1 MLNAIPELQ
10 NTETQ
15 LKRLAAQRFIYSTA
29 KRAQIAQLVL
39 AIPFTIIFSI
49 LGLFISNFAPWQAI
63 YALSVLLL
71 EAILEQWQKRQR
83 KQAAKIQELFDCDTL
98 GLDWN
103 ELEIGLKP
111 DIETV
116 IEGSNN
122 YLRTKGNFDDLV
134 NWYPPVVGNL
144 PIHLARLI
152 CQRTNLRWD
161 FQLRRWFAQR
171 AITLTAIVILLL
183 LIFSL
188 WNQLSLERFVLSVL
202 APALPVF
209 SWGFKEYQRQ
219 NEVADDL
226 ERLKSQVEEYWNN
239 AINSR
244 ISVHQ
249 IEIKSR
255 ALQDEIFDL
264 RKGSPLIFDAVYGYF
279 RIKYELLAS
288 KGAEELVQE
297 ALNHLHA

>member
-1 MLNAIPELQ
+1 MLNAIPESQ
-10 NTETQ
+10 NTELQ

-39 AIPFTIIFSI
+39 AIPFTIIFSV
-49 LGLFISNFAPWQAI
+49 LGLFIPSLAPWQAI
-63 YALSVLLL
+63 YGLSVLLV
-71 EAILEQWQKRQR
+71 EAILEHWQKHER
-83 KQAAKIQELFDCDTL
+83 KQAAKIQELFDCETL

-103 ELEIGLKP
+103 ELEIGPKP
-111 DIETV
+111 DVETV

-122 YLRTKGNFDDLV
+122 YLRKKGNFDDLV

-144 PIHLARLI
+144 PIHLGRLI

-171 AITLTAIVILLL
+171 ALALTAMVILLL
-183 LIFSL
+183 FIFSL
-188 WNQLSLERFVLSVL
+188 WNQLSLERFVLAVL

-219 NEVADDL
+219 NEIADEL

-239 AINSR
+239 AIRSK

-249 IEIKSR
+249 VEIKSR

-264 RKGSPLIFDAVYGYF
+264 RKDSPLIFDAVYGYF
-279 RIKYELLAS
+279 RMRYELLAT

-297 ALNHLHA
+297 ALNHSNA

>member
-1 MLNAIPELQ
+1 MLNDIPELQ
-10 NTETQ
+10 NTELQ
-15 LKRLAAQRFIYSTA
+15 IKRLAAQRFIYSTA

-39 AIPFTIIFSI
+39 AIPFTIFFSI
-49 LGLFISNFAPWQAI
+49 LGLFIPTLAPWQAI
-63 YALSVLLL
+63 YGVSVLVI
-71 EAILEQWQKRQR
+71 EAILDHWQKHQR
-83 KQAAKIQELFDCDTL
+83 KQAAKIQELFDCDVL

-103 ELEIGLKP
+103 ELEIGSKP
-111 DIETV
+111 DVETV

-122 YLRTKGNFDDLV
+122 YLRKVGNVNDLV

-144 PIHLARLI
+144 SIHLARLI

-171 AITLTAIVILLL
+171 ALTLTAIVILLL

-209 SWGFKEYQRQ
+209 SWGFREYQKQ
-219 NEVADDL
+219 NEVADEL
-226 ERLKSQVEEYWNN
+226 ERLKSQVEEYWND
-239 AINSR
+239 AIRSK

-249 IEIKSR
+249 TENKSR
-255 ALQDEIFDL
+255 ALQDKIFDL
-264 RKGSPLIFDAVYGYF
+264 RKDSPLIFDAVYKYF
-279 RIKYELLAS
+279 RMRYELLAT

-297 ALNHLHA
+297 AVNYSHA

>member
-1 MLNAIPELQ
+1 MLNDIPELQ
-10 NTETQ
+10 NTELQ
-15 LKRLAAQRFIYSTA
+15 IKRLAAQRFIYSTA

-39 AIPFTIIFSI
+39 AIPFTILFSI
-49 LGLFISNFAPWQAI
+49 LGLFIPTLAPWQAI
-63 YALSVLLL
+63 YGVSVLVI
-71 EAILEQWQKRQR
+71 EAILDHWQKHQR
-83 KQAAKIQELFDCDTL
+83 KQAAKIQELFDCDVL

-103 ELEIGLKP
+103 ELEIGSKP
-111 DIETV
+111 DVETV

-122 YLRTKGNFDDLV
+122 YLRKVGNVNDLV

-144 PIHLARLI
+144 SIHLARLI

-171 AITLTAIVILLL
+171 ALTLTAIVILLL

-209 SWGFKEYQRQ
+209 SWGFREYQKQ
-219 NEVADDL
+219 NEVADEL
-226 ERLKSQVEEYWNN
+226 ERLKSQVEEYWND
-239 AINSR
+239 AIKSK

-264 RKGSPLIFDAVYGYF
+264 RKDSPLIFDAVYQYF
-279 RIKYELLAS
+279 RMRYELLAT

-297 ALNHLHA
+297 AVNYSHA

>member
-1 MLNAIPELQ
+1 MLNVIPELQ
-10 NTETQ
+10 NTESQ

-39 AIPFTIIFSI
+39 AIPLTVFLSI

-63 YALSVLLL
+63 YGLSVFLL
-71 EAILEQWQKRQR
+71 EALLDHWQKEQR
-83 KQAAKIQELFDCDTL
+83 KQAAKIQELFDCETL

-103 ELEIGLKP
+103 DLEMGSKP
-111 DIETV
+111 DVETI

-122 YLRTKGNFDDLV
+122 YLREKGNFNELL

-144 PIHLARLI
+144 PNHLARLI

-171 AITLTAIVILLL
+171 ALALSAIVILLL
-183 LIFSL
+183 FIFSL
-188 WNQLSLERFVLSVL
+188 WSQLSLERFVLSVL

-209 SWGFKEYQRQ
+209 SWGFREYQKQ

-226 ERLKSQVEEYWNN
+226 ERLKSLVEEYWND
-239 AINSR
+239 AIKSK

-249 IEIKSR
+249 VEVKSR

-264 RKGSPLIFDAVYGYF
+264 RKDSPLIFDAVYGYF
-279 RIKYELLAS
+279 RMRYELLAS

-297 ALNHLHA
+297 ALNHSHA